1 MLGKS
6 AQEEQFQP
14 CWCVHYDLFWA
25 NSPVPT
31 STPVIAWEL
40 RWVKKLKNVQIRE
53 GGRKADTTAKIWL
66 WPQNNKL
73 SKV

>member
-31 STPVIAWEL
+31 STLVTAWEL
-40 RWVKKLKNVQIRE
+40 KSFKMFKFEKGGGKQTQQLKFGCGHRTIN
-53 GGRKADTTAKIWL
+53 
-66 WPQNNKL
+66 
-73 SKV
+73 